1 MALLT
6 IPSSE
11 SEKPDDLSSYR
22 HRRFIGYIGLA
33 LPWLL
38 ILIVLWRDGPLVWEG
53 LDSVSAYYYTGANAL
68 FVGML
73 FVLALFLFA
82 YEGYKNKYQKH
93 DRRWAKAAALGALLV
108 AFFPTAAPQVEG
120 ITALAWWTKWVGW
133 LHFGG
138 AFLLFGAFAV
148 FCLWLFR
155 ATEKSAAEPGRNVAA
170 IPDPDPGKKLRNHF
184 YLFSGLVIVG
194 CMIRAGY
201 NLANSEPEKSVSIFW
216 PEAIALT
223 FFALSWLV
231 KGHWLESMA
240 GVARAWLTPGDAG
253 DDKAPKR

>member
-11 SEKPDDLSSYR
+11 PKRPDDASNYR
-22 HRRFIGYIGLA
+22 HRRLIGYLGLA

-38 ILIVLWRDGPLVWEG
+38 ILIVLWRDGPVVWQG

-82 YEGYKNKYQKH
+82 YEGYKNRYQKH
-93 DRRWAKAAALGALLV
+93 DRLWARIAALAALLV
-108 AFFPTAAPQVEG
+108 AFFPTAAPKVEG
-120 ITALAWWTKWVGW
+120 IAALAWWTHWAGYVH
-133 LHFGG
+133 LLG
-138 AFLLFGAFAV
+138 AFLLFSAFAV

-155 ATEKSAAEPGRNVAA
+155 ATEKSAAEPGRDRAA
-170 IPDPDPGKKLRNHF
+170 IPDPDLDKRLRNHF
-184 YLFSGLVIVG
+184 YALCGLVIVG
-194 CMIRAGY
+194 CVLWAGY
-201 NLANSEPEKSVSIFW
+201 SIANEQPIFW
-216 PEAIALT
+216 QEAIALT

-231 KGHWLESMA
+231 KGRSLESMA
-240 GVARAWLTPGDAG
+240 GVARALLTPGEAG
-253 DDKAPKR
+253 DDRASKR